1 VLGQLAALVWRERAW
16 WMLPTL
22 LALLA
27 VAALAALS
35 AASPLAPFVYPLF

>member
-1 VLGQLAALVWRERAW
+1 MLGQLAALVWRERAW

>member
-1 VLGQLAALVWRERAW
+1 MLGQLAALVWRERAW

-27 VAALAALS
+27 VAALAAIS